1 MASTEI
7 RAPFAFFTDTEG
19 NPLENGYIYIG
30 EENLN
35 PLANPKAAY
44 WDYALTIPAYNVR
57 TSAGL
62 PMYSGSPGRLY
73 VDGAHSM
80 IVKNKNGEIVYS
92 AQSIQGESEYT
103 SFISDVTRI
112 SIDRSHYWG
121 EPFPLLEYRVPSPW
135 YASTPDTYF
144 PAICLTDV
152 STYTDLAEANW
163 GAATIARLREIKIV
177 FKEGMVGAISSP
189 SVTNWAIVSNVATLT
204 FVNNADTMACL
215 TSLLEDE
222 QHHGSYSNWRTVT
235 LASAIGD
242 ISAGTYAIT
251 NVNAG
256 ARTLAFS
263 FTAADNSGAG
273 SFTVDFYAYRIAGST
288 TSARLFSARGLSIIG
303 VNDANGYFVS
313 GGLRRR
319 GYFQGHLEQIVV
331 YGNVAN
337 NNGSG
342 GLIPGYNA
350 GDTPGQAR
358 STSVTGAKIS
368 NGVDGTPRTAKE
380 THSPAIA
387 VHYYLHFGS
396 YAV

>member
-19 NPLENGYIYIG
+19 NPLEGGYVHIG

-44 WDYALTIPAYNVR
+44 WDNALTIPAYNVR

-80 IVKNKNGEIVYS
+80 IVKDKNGAIVYS
-92 AQSIQGESEYT
+92 TQSIQGDKSY
-103 SFISDVTRI
+103 SDFISDVTKV

-121 EPFPLLEYRVPSPW
+121 EPFPLLEYRAPSPW

-152 STYTDLAEANW
+152 SLYTDLAEANW
-163 GAATIARLREIKIV
+163 GAATIARLRAIKTV

-204 FVNNADTMACL
+204 FVNNADTIAAL
-215 TSLLEDE
+215 TALLEDE

-235 LASAIGD
+235 LATAIGD
-242 ISAGTYAIT
+242 ITAGTYAMT

-256 ARTLAFS
+256 ARTVSFA

-288 TSARLFSARGLSIIG
+288 TTARVFSERGLSLIG

-319 GYFQGHLEQIVV
+319 GYFQGHWHTL
-331 YGNVAN
+331 
-337 NNGSG
+337 
-342 GLIPGYNA
+342 
-350 GDTPGQAR
+350 
-358 STSVTGAKIS
+358 SVTAGGGSSDGVNLGTGINSYAAHDDLKNTAKTIVTDTV
-368 NGVDGTPRTAKE
+368 NGTPRISKE
-380 THSPAIA
+380 TSGPAMS
-387 VHYYLHFGS
+387 VHYYIHFGG